1 MRISDWS
8 SDVCSSDLS
17 QPRPAVIAIIQ
28 SSPAYGPAI
37 QSIATRR
44 GDALDWQHIFVDR
57 PDMRNRRLQQR
68 ACRAGKIWM
77 KAEAAG
83 HRSIGHIP
91 AAERGMQ
98 TLFSQCEFLARFIVP
113 RPFARFMAIDEIGR
127 ASCRERVCQYV

>member
-1 MRISDWS
+1 
-8 SDVCSSDLS
+8 
-17 QPRPAVIAIIQ
+17 
-28 SSPAYGPAI
+28 
-37 QSIATRR
+37 
-44 GDALDWQHIFVDR
+44 
-57 PDMRNRRLQQR
+57 MRNRRLQQR

-113 RPFARFMAIDEIGR
+113 RPFARFMAIDEYGIGAARFLHLQWDEPDLSLER
-127 ASCRERVCQYV
+127 AGRSEERRVGKTQVSTCDSRWSPYNYNKNYEIARWYYSYKKNKY

>member
-1 MRISDWS
+1 
-8 SDVCSSDLS
+8 
-17 QPRPAVIAIIQ
+17 
-28 SSPAYGPAI
+28 
-37 QSIATRR
+37 
-44 GDALDWQHIFVDR
+44 
-57 PDMRNRRLQQR
+57 MRNRRLQQR

-113 RPFARFMAIDEIGR
+113 RPFARFMAIDEYGIGAARFLHLPWDEPALSMER
-127 ASCRERVCQYV
+127 AGVTSLIRPERNRSEEHTSELQSLMRTSYAVFCLKKKIKHT